1 MYICRL
7 WKDEPENKEIQMEC
21 LMDAQTKKQKERQM
35 DEQADGQTKGWT
47 GERQMEGQTD
57 LWQVGGKYSL
67 TNRYSDGWRYGWRDQ
82 GWEFAPTYIVQ

>member
-35 DEQADGQTKGWT
+35 DEQTDGQTKGWT

-57 LWQVGGKYSL
+57 
-67 TNRYSDGWRYGWRDQ
+67 
-82 GWEFAPTYIVQ
+82 

>member
-1 MYICRL
+1 MEGQMKSYIKGCILYICRL

-47 GERQMEGQTD
+47 GER
-57 LWQVGGKYSL
+57 
-67 TNRYSDGWRYGWRDQ
+67 
-82 GWEFAPTYIVQ
+82 